1 MIYEPEDDE
10 IPHEDDPLEHMEDPN
25 FDQEYVA
32 KVLNYKSQL
41 VPSTMVGILSYKD
54 PHKVR

>member
-1 MIYEPEDDE
+1 MPN
-10 IPHEDDPLEHMEDPN
+10 EDDPLEHMEDPN

-41 VPSTMVGILSYKD
+41 VPSKMVGIISYKN
-54 PHKVR
+54 PYKIR